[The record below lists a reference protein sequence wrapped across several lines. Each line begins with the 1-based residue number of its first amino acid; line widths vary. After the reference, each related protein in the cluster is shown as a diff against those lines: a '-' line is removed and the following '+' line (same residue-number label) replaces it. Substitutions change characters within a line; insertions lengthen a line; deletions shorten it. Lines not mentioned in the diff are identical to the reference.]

1 MLSDIKESDNWR
13 ILVAKNLVKH
23 TDYNLYLYIKKF
35 GADDTLI
42 NCLNH
47 WYAQSP
53 MISTRL
59 KEQEQKI
66 IMDAIV
72 PKSMID
78 TGVYISIL
86 ENLDY
91 YITDH
96 SGFDTEL
103 FPEDKIAKLIQKNCM
118 DVNKDLFDFL
128 QNRYPKLLPS
138 YVKIDRRKF
147 ADLLERQDA
156 SLTSADIDLFL
167 GDDTFSNDE
176 KLLFVN
182 HTNGSIAL
190 LPHRNISE
198 DIQCI
203 IVEDHLQETEISKL
217 IEQYNSLSEKVRKTF
232 LRAAEKY
239 VDYFM
244 KINTDKNEILLHDI
258 MQSPDI
264 EKLIK
269 VKILTSVIK
278 MLDFSQTK
286 DMLSAVDAETYGK
299 ILKAGATRHIAV
311 APDED
316 NNQLF
321 EALKTKGWIRN
332 YDSINNEYIIQRMP
346 TTHN

>member
-1 MLSDIKESDNWR
+1 
-13 ILVAKNLVKH
+13 
-23 TDYNLYLYIKKF
+23 
-35 GADDTLI
+35 
-42 NCLNH
+42 
-47 WYAQSP
+47 
-53 MISTRL
+53 
-59 KEQEQKI
+59 
-66 IMDAIV
+66 MDAIA

-91 YITDH
+91 YITNH

-147 ADLLERQDA
+147 ADLLQRQDA

-244 KINTDKNEILLHDI
+244 KINTDKNRILLHDI

-311 APDED
+311 ALDED

-332 YDSINNEYIIQRMP
+332 YDFTNNEYIIQRMP